1 MYFVPFFFF
10 KRVHILQNS
19 SNALKYNSKYRTSRT
34 KIISLKLNS
43 REHTNDS
50 TSTNNKMVVDS
61 LIIRFSV
68 HINLL
73 RFHLE
78 IHSFFED

>member
-1 MYFVPFFFF
+1 MHPSIIQNIE
-10 KRVHILQNS
+10 RVE
-19 SNALKYNSKYRTSRT
+19 R
-34 KIISLKLNS
+34 KLFHWNFNS

-50 TSTNNKMVVDS
+50 TSTNNKMAVDS

-68 HINLL
+68 HLL

-78 IHSFFED
+78 IHSFFEDKQWTLTNEEKVIGKVSLI

>member
-1 MYFVPFFFF
+1 M
-10 KRVHILQNS
+10 
-19 SNALKYNSKYRTSRT
+19 A
-34 KIISLKLNS
+34 
-43 REHTNDS
+43 
-50 TSTNNKMVVDS
+50 VDS

-78 IHSFFED
+78 IHSFFEDKKWTLTDEEKVIGKVSLI

>member
-1 MYFVPFFFF
+1 MYFVPFF
-10 KRVHILQNS
+10 S
-19 SNALKYNSKYRTSRT
+19 SNEYISYRIQAMHSS
-34 KIISLKLNS
+34 IIQNIERVELKLNS